1 MEADVS
7 EGLRSLRRST
17 TQRRVLMCLIRRGRP
32 MATKEIAK
40 ELNLTENAVS
50 IALMHLRRK
59 GLVERVSKG
68 MYTYNLGAIL
78 APIIE
83 TYLSSEGRRRG

>member
-1 MEADVS
+1 MGGEVS
-7 EGLRSLRRST
+7 EGLWSLRRST
-17 TQRRVLMCLIRRGRP
+17 TQRRVLMCLIRHDRP
-32 MATKEIAK
+32 MATKEIAE

-68 MYTYNLGAIL
+68 TYRYNLGAVL
-78 APIIE
+78 APILE
-83 TYLSSEGRRRG
+83 TYLSEGGRRG

>member
-1 MEADVS
+1 METNVS
-7 EGLRSLRRST
+7 KSLWSLRRST
-17 TQRRVLMCLIRRGRP
+17 TQRRVLMCLIRHDRP

-68 MYTYNLGAIL
+68 MYRYNLGAIL
-78 APIIE
+78 APILE
-83 TYLSSEGRRRG
+83 TYLSESERRG